1 MGKLTGKKAI
11 VTGASR
17 GIGLA
22 IATELARE
30 GADVAILSTSVKE
43 DLAAKL
49 SSELGVQV
57 KSYAC
62 NVADSE
68 TVQSV
73 FKQII
78 ADMGT
83 VDILVNNAGI
93 TRDGLLMR
101 MKDEDFD
108 AVIATNLRSV
118 FLCTRAVARTMM
130 GNRSGH
136 IVNVSSINALRG
148 QAGQSNYAAAK
159 AGVIGLTRTNAMELS
174 SRGITVNAV
183 APGFIDTDMTAKLS
197 PEVREKY
204 AAQIP
209 LGRLGQP
216 EDVAKLVAFLASDD
230 AKYITGQ
237 IIGVDGVR
245 RSPTLSFPSWK

>member
-62 NVADSE
+62 DVADSA
-68 TVQSV
+68 TVQTV

-159 AGVIGLTRTNAMELS
+159 AGVIGLTRTNAMELAA
-174 SRGITVNAV
+174 RGITVNAV
-183 APGFIDTDMTAKLS
+183 APGFIDTDMTAKLGA
-197 PEVREKY
+197 EIREKY
-204 AAQIP
+204 ASQIP
-209 LGRLGQP
+209 LGRLGQN
-216 EDVAKLVAFLASDD
+216 KS
-230 AKYITGQ
+230 KWSKQ
-237 IIGVDGVR
+237 
-245 RSPTLSFPSWK
+245 

>member
-22 IATELARE
+22 IATKLASE

-49 SSELGVQV
+49 SAELGVQV

-130 GNRSGH
+130 GKRTGRIIN
-136 IVNVSSINALRG
+136 ISSINALRG
-148 QAGQSNYAAAK
+148 QAGQANYAAAK
-159 AGVIGLTRTNAMELS
+159 AGIIGLTRSNAMELA
-174 SRGITVNAV
+174 SRGITVNAI
-183 APGFIDTDMTAKLS
+183 APGFIGTDMTAAMDDATK
-197 PEVREKY
+197 EKY

-209 LGRLGQP
+209 LGRIGKP
-216 EDVAKLVAFLASDD
+216 EDVANAVAFLASDE
-230 AKYITGQ
+230 ACYITGQ
-237 IIGVDGVR
+237 ILGVDGG
-245 RSPTLSFPSWK
+245 LNA

>member
-49 SSELGVQV
+49 SAELGVQV

-62 NVADSE
+62 DVASSE

-159 AGVIGLTRTNAMELS
+159 AGVIGLTRTNAMELA

-183 APGFIDTDMTAKLS
+183 APGFIDTDMTAKLGA
-197 PEVREKY
+197 EIREKY
-204 AAQIP
+204 ASQIP

-216 EDVAKLVAFLASDD
+216 EDVAKLVVFLASDD

-237 IIGVDGVR
+237 IIGVDGG
-245 RSPTLSFPSWK
+245 LNA

>member
-1 MGKLTGKKAI
+1 M
-11 VTGASR
+11 TGASR

-237 IIGVDGVR
+237 IIGVDGG
-245 RSPTLSFPSWK
+245 LNA

>member
-49 SSELGVQV
+49 SSELVVQV

-237 IIGVDGVR
+237 IIGVDGG
-245 RSPTLSFPSWK
+245 LNA

>member
-174 SRGITVNAV
+174 SRGIAVNAV

-237 IIGVDGVR
+237 IIGVDGG
-245 RSPTLSFPSWK
+245 LNA

>member
-22 IATELARE
+22 IATKLASE

-43 DLAAKL
+43 ELAAKL
-49 SSELGVQV
+49 SAELGVQV

-62 NVADSE
+62 NVADSQ
-68 TVQSV
+68 TVQDV

-130 GNRSGH
+130 GKRTGRIIN
-136 IVNVSSINALRG
+136 ISSINALRG
-148 QAGQSNYAAAK
+148 QAGQANYAASK
-159 AGVIGLTRTNAMELS
+159 AGIIGLTKTNAMEFAA
-174 SRGITVNAV
+174 RGITVNAV
-183 APGFIDTDMTAKLS
+183 APGFIGTDMTAKIT
-197 PEVREKY
+197 PEALEKY
-204 AAQIP
+204 TNSIP
-209 LGRLGQP
+209 VQRIGQP
-216 EDVAKLVAFLASDD
+216 KDVANAVAFLVSDEAS
-230 AKYITGQ
+230 YITGQ
-237 IIGVDGVR
+237 VLGVDGG
-245 RSPTLSFPSWK
+245 LGA

>member
-130 GNRSGH
+130 SNRSGH

-237 IIGVDGVR
+237 IIGVDGG
-245 RSPTLSFPSWK
+245 LNA

>member
-1 MGKLTGKKAI
+1 MSDEVRKKAI

-22 IATELARE
+22 IAKELARQ
-30 GADVAILSTSVKE
+30 GADVAILSTSVRD
-43 DLAAKL
+43 DLASQL
-49 SSELGVQV
+49 SAELGVTV

-62 NVADSE
+62 NVSDSE
-68 TVQSV
+68 SVQTT

-78 ADMGT
+78 EDFGT

-93 TRDGLLMR
+93 TRDGLVMR

-130 GNRSGH
+130 GKRSGR
-136 IVNVSSINALRG
+136 IVNISSINGIRG
-148 QAGQSNYAAAK
+148 QAGQANYAAAK
-159 AGVIGLTRTNAMELS
+159 AGIIGMTKTNAMEFA

-183 APGFIDTDMTAKLS
+183 APGFIGTDMTAKMDDATK
-197 PEVREKY
+197 EKY
-204 AAQIP
+204 AKSIP
-209 LGRLGQP
+209 LQRIGTP
-216 EDVAKLVAFLASDD
+216 EDVAKAVAFLASD
-230 AKYITGQ
+230 AACYITGQ
-237 IIGVDGVR
+237 VLGVDGG
-245 RSPTLSFPSWK
+245 LNA

>member
-148 QAGQSNYAAAK
+148 QAGQTNYAAAK

-237 IIGVDGVR
+237 IIGVDGG
-245 RSPTLSFPSWK
+245 LNA

>member
-22 IATELARE
+22 IATKLASE

-49 SSELGVQV
+49 SAELGVQV

-68 TVQSV
+68 TVQNV
-73 FKQII
+73 FKQI
-78 ADMGT
+78 
-83 VDILVNNAGI
+83 NNAGI

-130 GNRSGH
+130 GKRTGR
-136 IVNVSSINALRG
+136 IVNISSINALHG
-148 QAGQSNYAAAK
+148 QAGQANYAAAK
-159 AGVIGLTRTNAMELS
+159 AGIIGMTRSNAMEFA
-174 SRGITVNAV
+174 SRGITVNAI
-183 APGFIDTDMTAKLS
+183 APGFIGTDMTAAMDDATK
-197 PEVREKY
+197 EKY

-209 LGRLGQP
+209 LGRIGKP
-216 EDVAKLVAFLASDD
+216 EDVANAVAFLASDD
-230 AKYITGQ
+230 ACYITGQ
-237 IIGVDGVR
+237 ILGVDGG
-245 RSPTLSFPSWK
+245 LNA

>member
-22 IATELARE
+22 IATKLASE

-43 DLAAKL
+43 ELAAKL
-49 SSELGVQV
+49 SAELGVQV

-68 TVQSV
+68 TVQNV

-101 MKDEDFD
+101 MKDEEFD

-130 GNRSGH
+130 GKRTGRIIN
-136 IVNVSSINALRG
+136 ISSINALRG
-148 QAGQSNYAAAK
+148 QAGQANYAAAK
-159 AGVIGLTRTNAMELS
+159 AGIIGMTRSNSREFA
-174 SRGITVNAV
+174 SRGITVN
-183 APGFIDTDMTAKLS
+183 PRHYGERHRPRLYRDGHDCRHGRCHQGKICS
-197 PEVREKY
+197 PDPPRTYRK
-204 AAQIP
+204 ARRCGQC
-209 LGRLGQP
+209 GRFFGL
-216 EDVAKLVAFLASDD
+216 
-230 AKYITGQ
+230 
-237 IIGVDGVR
+237 R
-245 RSPTLSFPSWK
+245 RCLLHHRPDSGG

>member
-83 VDILVNNAGI
+83 MDILVNNAGI

-237 IIGVDGVR
+237 IIGVDGG
-245 RSPTLSFPSWK
+245 LNA

>member
-62 NVADSE
+62 NVADSA

-237 IIGVDGVR
+237 IIGVDGG
-245 RSPTLSFPSWK
+245 LNA

>member
-101 MKDEDFD
+101 MNDEDFD

-237 IIGVDGVR
+237 IIGVDGG
-245 RSPTLSFPSWK
+245 LNA

>member
-1 MGKLTGKKAI
+1 MNMGKLTGKKAI

-62 NVADSE
+62 DVADSA
-68 TVQSV
+68 TVQTV

-159 AGVIGLTRTNAMELS
+159 AGVIGLTRTNAMELAA
-174 SRGITVNAV
+174 RGITVNAV
-183 APGFIDTDMTAKLS
+183 APGFIDTDMTAKLGA
-197 PEVREKY
+197 EIREKY
-204 AAQIP
+204 ASQIP

-237 IIGVDGVR
+237 IIGVDGG
-245 RSPTLSFPSWK
+245 LNA

>member
-49 SSELGVQV
+49 SAELGVQV

-62 NVADSE
+62 DVANSE
-68 TVQSV
+68 TVQSM

-118 FLCTRAVARTMM
+118 FLCTRAVSRTMM

-159 AGVIGLTRTNAMELS
+159 AGVIGLTRTNAMELAP
-174 SRGITVNAV
+174 RGITVNAV
-183 APGFIDTDMTAKLS
+183 APGFIDTDMTAKLGA
-197 PEVREKY
+197 EIREKY
-204 AAQIP
+204 ASQIP

-216 EDVAKLVAFLASDD
+216 EDVAKLVVFLASDD

-237 IIGVDGVR
+237 IIGVDGG
-245 RSPTLSFPSWK
+245 LNA

>member
-49 SSELGVQV
+49 SAELGVQV

-62 NVADSE
+62 DVANSE

-118 FLCTRAVARTMM
+118 FLCTRAVSRTMM

-159 AGVIGLTRTNAMELS
+159 AGVIGLTRTNAMELAP
-174 SRGITVNAV
+174 RGITVNAV
-183 APGFIDTDMTAKLS
+183 APGFIDTDMTAKLGA
-197 PEVREKY
+197 EIREKY
-204 AAQIP
+204 ASQIP

-237 IIGVDGVR
+237 IIGVDGG
-245 RSPTLSFPSWK
+245 LNA

>member
-62 NVADSE
+62 NVVDSE

-237 IIGVDGVR
+237 IIGVDGG
-245 RSPTLSFPSWK
+245 LNA

>member
-78 ADMGT
+78 TDMGT

-237 IIGVDGVR
+237 IIGVDGG
-245 RSPTLSFPSWK
+245 LNA

>member
-49 SSELGVQV
+49 SAELGVQV

-62 NVADSE
+62 DVANSE

-118 FLCTRAVARTMM
+118 FLCTRAVSRTMM

-159 AGVIGLTRTNAMELS
+159 AGVIGLTRTNAMELAP
-174 SRGITVNAV
+174 RGITVNAV
-183 APGFIDTDMTAKLS
+183 APGFIDTDMTAKLGA
-197 PEVREKY
+197 EIREKY
-204 AAQIP
+204 ASQIP

-216 EDVAKLVAFLASDD
+216 EDVAKLVVFLASDD

-237 IIGVDGVR
+237 IIGVDGG
-245 RSPTLSFPSWK
+245 LNA

>member
-1 MGKLTGKKAI
+1 MNMGKLTGKKAI

-57 KSYAC
+57 KSYAGD
-62 NVADSE
+62 VADSA
-68 TVQSV
+68 TVQAV

-159 AGVIGLTRTNAMELS
+159 AGVIGLTRTNAMELAA
-174 SRGITVNAV
+174 RGITVNAV
-183 APGFIDTDMTAKLS
+183 APGFIDTDMTAKLGA
-197 PEVREKY
+197 EIREKY
-204 AAQIP
+204 ASQIP

-237 IIGVDGVR
+237 IIGVDGG
-245 RSPTLSFPSWK
+245 LNA

>member
-108 AVIATNLRSV
+108 AVIATNL
-118 FLCTRAVARTMM
+118 L
-130 GNRSGH
+130 
-136 IVNVSSINALRG
+136 
-148 QAGQSNYAAAK
+148 
-159 AGVIGLTRTNAMELS
+159 IGLTRTNAMELS

-237 IIGVDGVR
+237 IIGVDGG
-245 RSPTLSFPSWK
+245 LNA